1 MCRYFWIGF
10 VDFIL
15 KNKLLLEYTNI
26 FFNNECKINDKLILK
41 YFQYISWKLK
51 WKKSIVLL
59 LVNIEKLKTLK
70 YQTCSKK
77 N

>member
-1 MCRYFWIGF
+1 M
-10 VDFIL
+10 
-15 KNKLLLEYTNI
+15 
-26 FFNNECKINDKLILK
+26 NDKLILK

-59 LVNIEKLKTLK
+59 LVNIEKFKTLK